1 MKVHVTLGDF
11 INLLTRSTNIPI
23 CLDTNGQTI
32 NCYDGKYEEAFCDY
46 LNFNICSIEIY
57 DSAVFI
63 EV

>member
-11 INLLTRSTNIPI
+11 INLLTRSTDIPI
-23 CLDTNGQTI
+23 WLDTNGQTI
-32 NCYDGKYEEAFCDY
+32 KCYDGKYEETFSDY

>member
-1 MKVHVTLGDF
+1 MKVRITLGEF
-11 INLLTRSTNIPI
+11 LNLLTRSTDIPI
-23 CLDTNGQTI
+23 WLDTNGQTI
-32 NCYDGKYEEAFCDY
+32 KCYDGKYEEAFSDY